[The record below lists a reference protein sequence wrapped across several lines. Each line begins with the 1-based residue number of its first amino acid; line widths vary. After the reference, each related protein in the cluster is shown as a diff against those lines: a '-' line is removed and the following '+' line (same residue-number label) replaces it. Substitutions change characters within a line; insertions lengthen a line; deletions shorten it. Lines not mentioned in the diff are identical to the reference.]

1 MIRGV
6 QILITTACDRRC
18 PDCCQQIPRKAPGEH
33 DAWENFERAARYLSG
48 LPLTVC
54 GGEATIHPEFDRIA
68 RNFRA
73 LFEAPYMEIST
84 NGYGVIAHG
93 AVMGSFDKIRITDY
107 PEPATRNAIAW
118 VQTHLPG
125 RLQLDPPGH
134 LPLNR
139 PGSGLECFRTSW
151 PIHFAGRLW
160 PCCVGTG
167 FENAASIELCDDWRQ
182 RVAAVPLPCD
192 RCVFSGHES

>member
-1 MIRGV
+1 MLGV
-6 QILITTACDRRC
+6 QMLVTTACNLRC

-33 DAWENFERAARYLSG
+33 DTWANFERAARYLGG

-54 GGEATIHPEFDRIA
+54 GGEATLHPEFERIA
-68 RNFRA
+68 REFRA
-73 LFEAPYMEIST
+73 LFAAPYMEIST

-93 AVMGSFDKIRITDY
+93 AVMGNFDKVRITNYSDD
-107 PEPATRNAIAW
+107 ATRGAIRW
-118 VQTHLPG
+118 MQTQLPG
-125 RLQLDPPGH
+125 RLQLDPPEH
-134 LPLNR
+134 FPLNHR
-139 PGSGLECFRTSW
+139 GGGRKCFRTAW

-167 FENAASIELCDDWRQ
+167 FADAASIGLCDDWRG

-192 RCVFSGHES
+192 RCVFSERGL